1 MKAKEIIE
9 KKGTKVFTSSPSY
22 SMRNAL
28 NCMIE
33 NKVGSLI
40 IVDDKKCPIGI
51 ITERDVL
58 RLVNQKEDWQNATVG
73 EYMTKKLVIG
83 LLDDDLEYIMSLMTL
98 NYFRHVPILDNGKIA
113 GIISIGDIVKA
124 QLKDYKSD
132 NRYLSDYIASKYPA

>member
-1 MKAKEIIE
+1 MKAKEVIE

-22 SMRNAL
+22 SIKNAL

-58 RLVNQKEDWQNATVG
+58 RLVNQKEDWQNCTVG

-98 NYFRHVPILDNGKIA
+98 NYFRHVPILDEGKIA

>member
-22 SMRNAL
+22 SIKNAL

-40 IVDDKKCPIGI
+40 IVDDKKAPVGI
-51 ITERDVL
+51 ITERDIL
-58 RLVNQKEDWQNATVG
+58 RLVNHKDDWKNSSVG

-83 LLDDDLEYIMSLMTL
+83 LPDDDLEYIMSLMTL
-98 NYFRHVPILDNGKIA
+98 NYFRHVPILEDGKIA